1 MKRVLLVTYG
11 GGHVAMMLPIIR
23 ELKRRGN
30 CHMTVLGLTT
40 AGPRLQQEGI
50 PYLGFADLV
59 EPYDEDALEKGR
71 QLAAEN
77 HTQGTGIPFSETV
90 AYLGL
95 SYADLVERS
104 GIEGAEKEYAERKR
118 QAFLP
123 VGPLKRLIARVQPD
137 LVLATSSPRAERA
150 AIIAAQTMRIP
161 AVSIIDLFG
170 REWSFLFQ
178 PGYADRVLVMSEMV
192 RQDFIGRG
200 RHPDEILVT
209 GNPSFDRLTAP
220 SISRD
225 ARRWRE
231 SVDPHG
237 NRKVVL
243 WTATSVLTDPDR
255 REVLRSLGE
264 LAASRPDLAIV
275 YRPHPNAVADF
286 SGLPPGIMP
295 ANNREDC
302 AAQIAGSDVVLV
314 TVSTTGIEAALLDK
328 PVIKM
333 SFVNPTYRIYA
344 DAYPKYDVMAPY
356 ETMNIAH
363 RIEALEQLEE
373 VIDDVTSPTSPN
385 AERLRLARA
394 ALPSAGGSA
403 ERVVDA
409 LENAMQADQFR
420 RVA

>member
-1 MKRVLLVTYG
+1 MKRILLVTYG
-11 GGHVAMMLPIIR
+11 GGHVAMMIPVIK
-23 ELKRRGN
+23 ELQRRGN
-30 CHMTVLGLTT
+30 CRVTVLGLTT

-59 EPYDEDALEKGR
+59 EPYDDDALEKGR

-77 HTQGTGIPFSETV
+77 HTQGTGIPFAETV

-95 SYADLVERS
+95 SYHDLVERR
-104 GIEGAEKEYAERKR
+104 GIEGAELEYADRKR

-137 LVLATSSPRAERA
+137 LVVATSSPRAERA
-150 AIIAAQTMRIP
+150 AIIAAQAMRIP
-161 AVSIIDLFG
+161 AISIIDLFG
-170 REWSFLFQ
+170 REWEFLFQ
-178 PGYADRVLVMSEMV
+178 AGYADRVFVMSEMV

-200 RHPDEILVT
+200 RQPDEIVVT
-209 GNPSFDRLTAP
+209 GNPSFDRLNAP
-220 SISRD
+220 AITRD
-225 ARRWRE
+225 ARRWRD

-243 WTATSVLTDPDR
+243 WTATSILEDHDR
-255 REVLRSLGE
+255 LAIIQSLGQ

-275 YRPHPNAVADF
+275 YRPHPNSVADF
-286 SGLPPGIMP
+286 SGLPAGVIPG
-295 ANNREDC
+295 NNREDC

-333 SFVNPTYRIYA
+333 AFVNPEYRIYCDSYPRY
-344 DAYPKYDVMAPY
+344 DAMAPY
-356 ETMNIAH
+356 ETMQIAH
-363 RIEALEQLEE
+363 RIEQLEQLENA
-373 VIDDVTSPTSPN
+373 IDQVTSESEVATTLRTARQKLPVAGQS
-385 AERLRLARA
+385 AERL
-394 ALPSAGGSA
+394 
-403 ERVVDA
+403 VDA
-409 LENAMQADQFR
+409 LEDVMQGDQFR